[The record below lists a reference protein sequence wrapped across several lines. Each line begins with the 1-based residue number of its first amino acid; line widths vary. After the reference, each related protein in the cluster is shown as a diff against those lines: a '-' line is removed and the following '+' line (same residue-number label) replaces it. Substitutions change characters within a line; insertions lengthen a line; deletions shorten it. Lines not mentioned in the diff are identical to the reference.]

1 MRRLAADPH
10 LGSPVVAPPASYT
23 AGAGPFFFD
32 PKPTGRFRGRVYRQ
46 NEGDSASMATS
57 APDLLL
63 PHRHRYSVD
72 DYYDPG
78 PNGYRQHEDI
88 NDRKAIPVPGVG
100 NVVLDLR
107 QLT

>member
-1 MRRLAADPH
+1 MQRLAADR
-10 LGSPVVAPPASYT
+10 G
-23 AGAGPFFFD
+23 GPWLPRRQAILLLRDHSIYD
-32 PKPTGRFRGRVYRQ
+32 PKPSARFRGRVYRQ
-46 NEGDSASMATS
+46 NEGNSPSMATS

-63 PHRHRYSVD
+63 RHGHRYSVD